1 MKTTPSNRSPP
12 LTVLIADPEADM
24 RTYITRC
31 LRTGLPATTKIA
43 EAATGEEALTLAPG
57 ADLIITEQS
66 LNTFDGT
73 RFLAMLSADAALRH
87 WPVLITTDQDL
98 NRDAALA
105 LSNVAVLTKPFNAR
119 TLLAKATALLDTQK
133 QRRNDNGYFGTQQR
147 S

>member
-1 MKTTPSNRSPP
+1 MKTSSSNRSPP
-12 LTVLIADPEADM
+12 LTVLIADPEVDM

-31 LRTGLPATTKIA
+31 LRTGLPANTKIA
-43 EAATGEEALTLAPG
+43 EAATGEEALTLAPS

-98 NRDAALA
+98 NRDAALD
-105 LSNVAVLTKPFNAR
+105 LSNVAVLMKPFNAR
-119 TLLAKATALLDTQK
+119 TLAAHARALLRTP
-133 QRRNDNGYFGTQQR
+133 
-147 S
+147 